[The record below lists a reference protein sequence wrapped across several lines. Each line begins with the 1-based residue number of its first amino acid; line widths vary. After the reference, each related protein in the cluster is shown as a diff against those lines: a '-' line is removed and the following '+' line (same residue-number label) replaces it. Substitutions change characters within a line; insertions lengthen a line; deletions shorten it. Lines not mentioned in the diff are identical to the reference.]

1 MYDDNKIIS
10 EENINKSLSEYNNFN
25 KVKMFNLD
33 EDFLLKF
40 NNIIDKLNIT
50 KHDINNLI
58 NLSTNSENLSV
69 LKNILEKL
77 DEIILKLHNLYEISF
92 VQDENTLKQN
102 NNIKQ
107 NKKDAIN
114 NLLSFLEDFY
124 NFVTFEDNNKIKN
137 SLTLIY
143 FDIISII
150 KQLINIDL
158 FAPKVVSLFRRF
170 K

>member
-40 NNIIDKLNIT
+40 NNIIDKLNLT

-92 VQDENTLKQN
+92 VQDENNLKQN